1 MKINAYG
8 TVRVNRFVHPPF
20 LSDKDTKNKGRGYL
34 DEVES
39 RDGNVVLTKW
49 QDIKKI

>member
-1 MKINAYG
+1 
-8 TVRVNRFVHPPF
+8 
-20 LSDKDTKNKGRGYL
+20 L

-49 QDIKKI
+49 QDNKTVFVESDFVGTGIKKSVNRLDKT